1 MPAVSSEDRVR
12 YREVTV
18 PWAADVVARRP
29 VGDRLVHLT
38 MSMPGNYRPTVL
50 DTIAL
55 DVRSGALDVRS
66 GALDVRSGADDAEA
80 VLRRYTVSAVG
91 DTWFDIVAFRTQ
103 RGPATPF
110 LDAVGIGDRVSGL
123 GPERPVKTPES
134 GLAKVVVVGD
144 DTAVGTARAIAA
156 IDGSRVAA
164 CVMSEWDMSGVADA
178 FPELAVSV
186 VSNEA
191 ELLEWLGN
199 EVGSGDPAT
208 TGVWV
213 VGEQSVNHAVRTRA
227 KELGVSKDNVATRT
241 FWRPDRAG
249 IE

>member
-1 MPAVSSEDRVR
+1 MPTVSSEDRVR

-18 PWAADVVARRP
+18 PWAAEVVARRP

-55 DVRSGALDVRS
+55 DVRSGALD
-66 GALDVRSGADDAEA
+66 ARSGADDAEA

-110 LDAVGIGDRVSGL
+110 LDAVSVGDRVSGL

-134 GLAKVVVVGD
+134 ELAKVVVVGD
-144 DTAVGTARAIAA
+144 DTAVGTARAIAT

-164 CVMSEWDMSGVADA
+164 CVMSERDMSGMADA

>member
-1 MPAVSSEDRVR
+1 MPTVSSEERVR

-18 PWAADVVARRP
+18 QWVARVIGRDA

-38 MSMPGNYRPTVL
+38 MSGPGNYRPTVL
-50 DTIAL
+50 DTVAI
-55 DVRSGALDVRS
+55 DVGE
-66 GALDVRSGADDAEA
+66 GQ
-80 VLRRYTVSAVG
+80 LRRYTVSAVNESS
-91 DTWFDIVAFRTQ
+91 FDIVAFRSE

-110 LDAVGIGDRVSGL
+110 LDSVAVGDEVSGL

-134 GLAKVVVVGD
+134 SLAKVIVVGD
-144 DTAVGTARAIAA
+144 ETMVGTARAVSGLGTI
-156 IDGSRVAA
+156 GVASCMVSA
-164 CVMSEWDMSGVADA
+164 HDMSGVAA
-178 FPELAVSV
+178 SFPDLGLSI
-186 VSNEA
+186 VSNETD
-191 ELLEWLGN
+191 LLEWLKA
-199 EVGSGDPAT
+199 EVGSGDVSA

-227 KELGVSKDNVATRT
+227 KELGVAKENVATRT

>member
-1 MPAVSSEDRVR
+1 MSSEDRVR

-18 PWAADVVARRP
+18 PWQAEVVARAA
-29 VGDRLVHLT
+29 VGDRMVHLT
-38 MSMPGNYRPTVL
+38 MSMPANYRPTVL
-50 DTIAL
+50 DTVAL
-55 DVRSGALDVRS
+55 DVRTGALDVHT
-66 GALDVRSGADDAEA
+66 GASDEA

-91 DTWFDIVAFRTQ
+91 DTWFDIVAFRTE
-103 RGPATPF
+103 RGPATAF
-110 LDAVGIGDRVSGL
+110 LDGVRVGDRVSGL

-134 GLAKVVVVGD
+134 DLTKVVVVGD
-144 DTAVGTARAIAA
+144 DTAVGTARAVAGTN
-156 IDGSRVAA
+156 GSRVAT
-164 CVMSEWDMSGVADA
+164 CVMSAWDMSGVVDA
-178 FPELAVSV
+178 FPGLELSV
-186 VSNEA
+186 VSNEDG
-191 ELLEWLGN
+191 LLEWLGN

>member
-18 PWAADVVARRP
+18 PWVAEVVARAT

-38 MSMPGNYRPTVL
+38 MSIPGNYRPSVL
-50 DTIAL
+50 DTVAL

-66 GALDVRSGADDAEA
+66 GDDAEA

-103 RGPATPF
+103 RGPATSF
-110 LDAVGIGDRVSGL
+110 LDSVRVGDRVSGL
-123 GPERPVKTPES
+123 GPERPVKAPES
-134 GLAKVVVVGD
+134 TLAKVVVVGD
-144 DTAVGTARAIAA
+144 DTAVGTARAIAG
-156 IDGSRVAA
+156 IDSVRFAA
-164 CVMSEWDMSGVADA
+164 CVMSVCDMSGVADA
-178 FPELAVSV
+178 FPGLALSV
-186 VSNEA
+186 AANET